1 MTLIFCRRLKPTT
14 TLLICESFAE
24 DEYLGGGVYCCSILL
39 RMPEPILI
47 AKNNT
52 AEIHLLLDKANRHGI
67 ITGATGTGKTVT
79 LQRIAEGFSERG
91 VPVFMADIKGD
102 LTGISQPGGGNAKI
116 DARNAQ
122 LGITEPA
129 FAGVPVTLWDVF
141 GKQGHPLRAT
151 ISEMGATLLAR
162 LLQLN
167 DTQEGVLQLAFKIAD
182 ENGLMLLDL
191 KDLQALLQFIGENAA
206 EFTTQYG
213 NVSKASIGA
222 IQRGLL
228 TLDQQQ
234 GDLFFGEPAV
244 KLDDFIQ
251 TIDGKGVINLL
262 AADDLINSPKVYSTF
277 LLWILSELF
286 EELPEAGDLEKPKL
300 VFFFDEAHLLF
311 TDAPAALVEKI
322 EQVVRLIRSKGVGVY
337 FVTQSP
343 ADIPDKVLAQLG
355 NRVQHA
361 LRAYTPKEQ
370 KAVKVAAE
378 SFRENPKLDTAT
390 VITELGVGEVLI
402 SMLDEKGVP
411 TMVERAF
418 VVPPVSQI
426 GPITDAQRK
435 QLMTDSLVAGQ
446 YEEAVDRESAFEIL
460 KQKTEARLEEEAQS
474 KEEKAAAIAAKVKEK
489 EDARIAKEQEKLAK
503 EQARAEAAERRNTT
517 TGGDLVGA
525 FIKSATRTA
534 GSSIAREIT
543 RGILG
548 GILGGGR
555 KKSGWF

>member
-1 MTLIFCRRLKPTT
+1 
-14 TLLICESFAE
+14 
-24 DEYLGGGVYCCSILL
+24 
-39 RMPEPILI
+39 
-47 AKNNT
+47 
-52 AEIHLLLDKANRHGI
+52 
-67 ITGATGTGKTVT
+67 
-79 LQRIAEGFSERG
+79 
-91 VPVFMADIKGD
+91 
-102 LTGISQPGGGNAKI
+102 
-116 DARNAQ
+116 
-122 LGITEPA
+122 
-129 FAGVPVTLWDVF
+129 
-141 GKQGHPLRAT
+141 
-151 ISEMGATLLAR
+151 
-162 LLQLN
+162 
-167 DTQEGVLQLAFKIAD
+167 VLQLAFKIAD
-182 ENGLMLLDL
+182 DNGLMLLDL

-228 TLDQQQ
+228 ALDQQE
-234 GDLFFGEPAV
+234 GDKFFGEPAV
-244 KLDDFIQ
+244 KLEDFIQ
-251 TIDGKGVINLL
+251 TISGKGVINLL

-286 EELPEAGDLEKPKL
+286 ESLPEAGDLDKPKL

-343 ADIPDKVLAQLG
+343 ADIPDRVLAQLG

-390 VITELGVGEVLI
+390 VITELGVGEALVSL
-402 SMLDEKGVP
+402 LDEKGTP
-411 TMVERAF
+411 TVVERAF
-418 VVPPVSQI
+418 IVPPVSQI

-435 QLMTDSLVAGQ
+435 QLLADSIVAGQ
-446 YEEAVDRESAFEIL
+446 YETAIDRESAFEIL
-460 KQKTEARLEEEAQS
+460 KQKTETRLAEEAATQ
-474 KEEKAAAIAAKVKEK
+474 EAKAAAIAAKVREK
-489 EDARIAKEQEKLAK
+489 EEAKLAKEQEKLAK
-503 EQARAEAAERRNTT
+503 EQARADAAERRTT
-517 TGGDLVGA
+517 TTTGDLVGA

-548 GILGGGR
+548 GILGGGSR